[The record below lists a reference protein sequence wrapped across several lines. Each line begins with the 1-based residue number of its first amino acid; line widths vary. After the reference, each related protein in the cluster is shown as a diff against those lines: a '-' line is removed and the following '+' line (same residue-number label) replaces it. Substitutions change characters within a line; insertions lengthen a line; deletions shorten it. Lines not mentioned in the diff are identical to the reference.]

1 MKSQFK
7 FRCSILWGAFWIA
20 LAVVISCDPSP
31 KPVTNDVVAND
42 VVKTDDCPP
51 PLKWLKKS
59 PIPEPDYANFPC
71 GYTVNAKGEV
81 TNEAFHEISWQ
92 YFLWLTE
99 EVEQGAEKVLRF
111 ETMYNDGSINPN
123 NDPSVARTHILGGI
137 QQAGSNGVLVDDN
150 GRAIYTSMMISDIYH
165 DFIEQNKL
173 NTPDGLQNADPTL
186 DFPDGSVSLKAAWKI
201 IPEGQKPPKGAYTRA
216 SKLYTVVD
224 IDGNLT
230 TSDNYEDPNK
240 VETIEETVALVG
252 FHIAVVVKDHPEFI
266 WASFEHNDN
275 SPNFFLKNDT
285 VPVGDTISDSN
296 YTFYKA
302 RTVEPMCNIGN
313 YGTLTVDPTTQKIS
327 GSYGVD
333 PTTQVYRRYQYG
345 GGKSSNQNN
354 IERLNGIVHDSQP
367 DNSLCQNYHEVGA
380 VWFDLDN
387 GSLHPDWSP
396 TTDPNLETGSL
407 TLSNSVIE
415 TFTQDP
421 NQQDGCF
428 SCHNTTRFM
437 PDKEHEIKGKNVLT
451 SHIILKNYME
461 LVNRTAAQKPAD
473 RTK

>member
-7 FRCSILWGAFWIA
+7 LRRSILWGVFWTA
-20 LAVVISCDPSP
+20 LVVVISCDPAP
-31 KPVTNDVVAND
+31 KPTPTPTPGPEPDEN
-42 VVKTDDCPP
+42 CPP
-51 PLKWLKKS
+51 PLAWLKQN
-59 PIPEPDYANFPC
+59 PVPEPDYAGFPC
-71 GYTVNAKGEV
+71 GYTVDKKGDV
-81 TNEAFHEISWQ
+81 TNEAFHEVSWQ

-99 EVEQGAEKVLRF
+99 EVDQGGVKMLRF

-123 NDPSVARTHILGGI
+123 NDPSTGRTHILGGI
-137 QQAGSNGVLVDDN
+137 QQAGSNGVLVDEN
-150 GRAIYTSMMISDIYH
+150 GRAVYTSMMISDIYH
-165 DFIEQNKL
+165 DFVVQNKL

-186 DFPDGSVSLKAAWKI
+186 DFPDGSISIKAAWKI
-201 IPEGQKPPKGAYTRA
+201 IPEGQKPPEGAYTRK

-230 TSDNYEDPNK
+230 TSDNYEDPDK
-240 VETIEETVALVG
+240 VQTIEEQVALVG

-266 WASFEHNDN
+266 WASFEHKDN
-275 SPNFFLKNDT
+275 SPNLFLKNDT
-285 VPVGDTISDSN
+285 VPVGDTVSDSN

-302 RTVEPMCNIGN
+302 KTVEPMCNIGN
-313 YGTLTVDPTTQKIS
+313 YGALKVDPATQKIT
-327 GSYGVD
+327 GFYGVD
-333 PTTQVYRRYQYG
+333 ATTQVYRRYQYG
-345 GGKSSNQNN
+345 GGKSSNQDN
-354 IERLNGIVHDSQP
+354 IERLNGIVHKSLAA
-367 DNSLCQNYHEVGA
+367 NSMWQNYREVGA

-396 TTDPNLETGSL
+396 TTDPNLQTGST

-451 SHIILKNYME
+451 SHILLKNYME
-461 LVNRTAAQKPAD
+461 LVDKQSARTPAD